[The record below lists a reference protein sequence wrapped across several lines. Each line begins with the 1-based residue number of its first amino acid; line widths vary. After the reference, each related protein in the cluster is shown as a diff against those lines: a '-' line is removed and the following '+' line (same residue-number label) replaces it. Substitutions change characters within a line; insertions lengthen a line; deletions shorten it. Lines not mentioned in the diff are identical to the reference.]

1 MDRPTILRDLAAEAL
16 SPGSRDVGLRE
27 LDNII
32 KPISTRAKLL
42 NGCRIGIQAGL
53 LIFAMTLAT
62 AYILEPSKTAG
73 PGSWWPIAA
82 AVGLIF
88 AVNISWYG
96 YLYWFQKK

>member
-16 SPGSRDVGLRE
+16 SPGARDVSLRE

-32 KPISTRAKLL
+32 KPISTRANVL

-53 LIFAMTLAT
+53 LIFVMTLAT
-62 AYILEPSKTAG
+62 AYILEPSKTG
-73 PGSWWPIAA
+73 DPGSWWPIAA

-88 AVNISWYG
+88 AVNIEVVSENWTG
-96 YLYWFQKK
+96 C